1 MECNLFPDPPLP
13 VHPEV
18 NLSIPLPLGGTAG
31 RCPILEVSHEG
42 GADNVFAQSLV
53 SSRTQ
58 LSDLVCTRAILFSGD
73 LAFGFNNS
81 WAGFPV
87 PASYSLPGAIILHH
101 MVLLAP
107 GWPWEGAPR
116 PWPLLHQPTAS
127 CFLWTPWQGFL
138 DN

>member
-81 WAGFPV
+81 WAGFPA

-101 MVLLAP
+101 MVPAGARLALGGGTTPLASSPPAHSFLL
-107 GWPWEGAPR
+107 
-116 PWPLLHQPTAS
+116 S
-127 CFLWTPWQGFL
+127 L
-138 DN
+138 DSLAGLP